1 LRYLSMPTTPTKG
14 GKTVPFATKASQPDS
29 VPTSQEDAYERSQ
42 ERLVSAI
49 TGECGRQL
57 YGPFVRR
64 LRIRKKYFS
73 LRSNTFFRYIAPPH
87 FSNSEECV
95 YASPKQP
102 EQKNHSQ
109 KNCNYFHDRG
119 NNHRGRN
126 RRANESGWHEPSVTL
141 DACIPTAS
149 YGWTHHLA
157 SDIRSLV
164 LSDTERSYLGAKIP
178 NFVSRPTRAD

>member
-1 LRYLSMPTTPTKG
+1 MPTTPTKG

-42 ERLVSAI
+42 ER
-49 TGECGRQL
+49 
-57 YGPFVRR
+57 
-64 LRIRKKYFS
+64 RIRKKYFS